1 MREFEDHQDRTG
13 ELVIL
18 MGQSIVLGEVK
29 AEAPLHDEDPT
40 NNQIIW
46 QQYCERSS
54 CEFLVR
60 SAFLSLVWHMHG
72 VCLLHGHVAHSSH
85 YG

>member
-1 MREFEDHQDRTG
+1 MLA
-13 ELVIL
+13 LVR
-18 MGQSIVLGEVK
+18 QPS
-29 AEAPLHDEDPT
+29 LHEYYACMVVRDQVYIT
-40 NNQIIW
+40 
-46 QQYCERSS
+46 CC